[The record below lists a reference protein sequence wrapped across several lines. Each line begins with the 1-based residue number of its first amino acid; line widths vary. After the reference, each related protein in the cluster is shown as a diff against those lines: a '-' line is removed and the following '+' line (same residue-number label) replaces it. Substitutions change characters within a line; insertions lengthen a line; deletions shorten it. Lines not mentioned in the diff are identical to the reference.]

1 MKINKV
7 ISSIRMTL
15 EFTRLDILRLAEV
28 CSTLDAVLDT
38 ATEACATGGVNIDME
53 DIEIAGEGLELLWE
67 IVKNAEDIR

>member
-28 CSTLDAVLDT
+28 CSALDDALDI
-38 ATEACATGGVNIDME
+38 ATEACANGGVNIDMG